1 MTHSNDP
8 AYRAPT
14 HSLLKPETDSFFD
27 KASADTGKLF
37 DLKTA
42 AQMIRPGLTALG
54 LYRQLKRN
62 GSEVIQYCP
71 GGRIYLTLEQ
81 IDHIIR
87 RNRRRLRRT

>member
-1 MTHSNDP
+1 MSHSRDTP
-8 AYRAPT
+8 YRAQ
-14 HSLLKPETDSFFD
+14 HGSLLKSDSDSFFD
-27 KASADTGKLF
+27 NASADTGKLF

-71 GGRIYLTLEQ
+71 GGRIYLTSEQ
-81 IDHIIR
+81 IEHIIR